1 MPQIHRFFACGALL
15 LTFGAIGGDCVLAQA
30 PAARSSVAGT
40 TPFVSASGAT
50 TFGFAPPDS
59 TGRRLD
65 IDVLSILAPGSR
77 VPAVVRA
84 LVESVW
90 LASPTFRRQCAR
102 LVEARV
108 QLTIAFDYPRA
119 GSANAETEITRRA
132 GVEAFIHLR
141 SGDSRLAEY
150 LAHEIE
156 HILEQIDEVDLPLAV
171 AERVHGA
178 NVNRANT
185 FETRRAIAV
194 GRRVAREVEDSRDRS

>member
-1 MPQIHRFFACGALL
+1 MPQIHRFFACGTLL
-15 LTFGAIGGDCVLAQA
+15 LTFGAIGRGHVLAQA
-30 PAARSSVAGT
+30 PVALSSVAGT

-59 TGRRLD
+59 TGRRLEF
-65 IDVLSILAPGSR
+65 DVQSILAQGSR
-77 VPAVVRA
+77 VPRVVRA

-108 QLTIAFDYPRA
+108 QVTVAFDYPQTA
-119 GSANAETEITRRA
+119 SANAATEIRRRA
-132 GVEAFIHLR
+132 GVEAVIHLR

-178 NVNRANT
+178 NVNGANT

-194 GRRVAREVEDSRDRS
+194 GRLVAREVEDNRDRS